1 MEPHMYEQIAFG
13 LNIRYDYHYISFTQ
27 QTLLLNMEYFCHHSV
42 SAMASLYRSD
52 TPHAIRTPDSNLTG
66 VFLLESK
73 VQKWKNE
80 CEKMKKRQI
89 WTPVNFFSTPV
100 IYSNYS
106 KNYF

>member
-1 MEPHMYEQIAFG
+1 MRSNLPFTAQKKSEP
-13 LNIRYDYHYISFTQ
+13 
-27 QTLLLNMEYFCHHSV
+27 
-42 SAMASLYRSD
+42 SLSD

-89 WTPVNFFSTPV
+89 WTPVTFFSTPV
-100 IYSNYS
+100 IYSNHS
-106 KNYF
+106 KYYF